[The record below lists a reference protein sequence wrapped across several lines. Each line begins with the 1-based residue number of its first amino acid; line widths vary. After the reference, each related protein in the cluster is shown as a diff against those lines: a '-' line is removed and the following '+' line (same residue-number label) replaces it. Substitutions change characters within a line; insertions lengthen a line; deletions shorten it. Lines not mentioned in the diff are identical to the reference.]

1 MSLETPILQHISNS
15 AKRKVAEEFPELDL
29 LFVIYKGKAWEKALE
44 TCLKENGLDLD
55 IAALRTATTKSVK
68 TGRPVMAGLLETPA
82 KGFPG
87 LRKKG
92 QSYALLFLPIDA
104 FETADDAEQ
113 GLYMLIWETIALFEL
128 RGSGQDRLFKVED
141 TLILPNFPP
150 LYQART
156 NMLADT
162 FCALMR
168 RIEGHKNAIPGLAG
182 QRSLMSVSPIPSYK
196 AELYPFPIA
205 TDAVKLVYKDLE
217 TVLKMKLGPIARAV
231 KMTHEVSDTFDD
243 LSLRQWAAFASAA
256 QEMAWGECCKN
267 TILSAATYTSEDS
280 YMRPIAYIVAE
291 ALHLEPAPPVRSDL
305 YNPFTDQEANERLH
319 LKTCGSIL
327 RQTLSKALS
336 QRSASPFYDRAGQCN
351 EDLLNNKP
359 IGWCA
364 GPLLEAA
371 DIFQA
376 ALSQEPP
383 PNDKTILQKTEDAFH
398 AAEASVSWE
407 QLCLANHFFMHR
419 RRQGLQITA
428 EKAARMLLNNEKL
441 SKIGGI
447 FESTLQHTIANPL

>member
-1 MSLETPILQHISNS
+1 MSLETPILQHIGNTI
-15 AKRKVAEEFPELDL
+15 KRKIAEEFPELDL
-29 LFVIYKGKAWEKALE
+29 LFVIYKDKAWEKALE
-44 TCLKENGLDLD
+44 SCLKESGLELD
-55 IAALRTATTKSVK
+55 TSALRTAATKSIRTQK
-68 TGRPVMAGLLETPA
+68 PVMAGLLETPA

-92 QSYALLFLPIDA
+92 QSHALLFIPANA
-104 FETADDAEQ
+104 FETTDEAEQ
-113 GLYMLIWETIALFEL
+113 GLYTLIWESIALFE
-128 RGSGQDRLFKVED
+128 RRQSGQEAFLKVED
-141 TLILPNFPP
+141 TLILPDSPP

-168 RIEGHKNAIPGLAG
+168 RIDGHKNAIPGLAG
-182 QRSLMSVSPIPSYK
+182 QRSLMSVSPTVSYK

-217 TVLKMKLGPIARAV
+217 PVLKMKLGPVARAV

-291 ALHLEPAPPVRSDL
+291 ALHLEPAPPARSDL

-327 RQTLSKALS
+327 RQTLPKALS
-336 QRSASPFYDRAGQCN
+336 KRSASPFYDRARQCN
-351 EDLLNNKP
+351 DNLLNNKP

-371 DIFQA
+371 DAFQNA
-376 ALSQEPP
+376 MMTEDNTDERPIA
-383 PNDKTILQKTEDAFH
+383 QKTEDAFH
-398 AAEASVSWE
+398 AAEASTSWE
-407 QLCLANHFFMHR
+407 QLCLANHFFMNR
-419 RRQGLQITA
+419 RRQGMQITA
-428 EKAARMLLNNEKL
+428 EKAARMLLNNEQL
-441 SKIGGI
+441 SKIGKI
-447 FESTLQHTIANPL
+447 FESTLQRTSSI